1 LRFTANGD
9 AIIGANLR
17 DDLAVADRY
26 STLRAISVA
35 IAFAGVLSIA
45 KSAQPEAARTP
56 ATRLVLQIQR
66 ADYEGD
72 RDDLKR
78 LYDQMGR
85 LADQKD
91 KAQAARIHYW
101 RGFALWRRA
110 LNGFNESATPP
121 DLEQDLKL
129 AVAEFESSSAADPHF
144 VDAKIGAASC
154 LANLAVLAYKAGQ
167 GHALDL
173 LNRSNALLKDAQAEQ
188 PDNPRLLWVLGAN
201 QWYAPPERGGG
212 HATAIETYQKG
223 LKAAAVQNADPSDIL
238 NPSWGKPELLMNL
251 AWANLHMK
259 PPDLTAAEHNARAA
273 LELVPYWHYVRDIL
287 LPDIETAKKKP
298 R

>member
-1 LRFTANGD
+1 LRFVPNGD
-9 AIIGANLR
+9 AIIRANFLR
-17 DDLAVADRY
+17 DDLAMAHKY
-26 STLRAISVA
+26 SRLLTIFVA
-35 IAFAGVLSIA
+35 IASAGVLSTA
-45 KSAQPEAARTP
+45 NSAQPQSARTP
-56 ATRLVLQIQR
+56 AAKLVLQIQR

-72 RDDLKR
+72 RAALKR
-78 LYDQMGR
+78 LYDEMGR

-129 AVAEFESSSAADPHF
+129 AVAEFESSSTADPHF
-144 VDAKIGAASC
+144 ADAKVGAASC
-154 LANLAVLAYKAGQ
+154 LANLAVLSYKAGQ

-173 LNRSNALLKDAQAEQ
+173 LNRSNALLKDAQAQE

-212 HATAIETYQKG
+212 HATAVATYQKG
-223 LKAAAVQNADPSDIL
+223 LKAVAVQNPDPSDIL

-259 PPDLTAAEHNARAA
+259 PLDLTAAEHNARAA

-298 R
+298 